1 MTKTAS
7 GSRLG
12 RLPAGTAD
20 RFSGTAA
27 PGTGRGPEG
36 RGARG
41 DGAADG
47 AEDPRG
53 KAELYD
59 SLEQIRASEDG
70 LRSDLKK

>member
-1 MTKTAS
+1 MT
-7 GSRLG
+7 
-12 RLPAGTAD
+12 
-20 RFSGTAA
+20 A